1 MKLGFWE
8 RGPWPCLITHFVRL
22 AQVHEEFKQNI
33 ENISVEMLL
42 RKFAESKGTGQEK
55 PGESGHLWGLGC
67 GAVGKEQDSRGK
79 RMNLSGL
86 RFPHQKNGLMTNLT
100 QQPTEEEDLL
110 TDLMCKSLTTGYQR
124 GLECRAQP
132 FTFFPEGPREP
143 LRVAEQKTNLKMSRY
158 RVEEELR
165 AEVLGSH
172 LGLCL
177 FFVAH
182 CVTLDV
188 CLAFSESQFPH
199 L

>member
-1 MKLGFWE
+1 MKLGFWA
-8 RGPWPCLITHFVRL
+8 RGPWPCLITHSVRL

-67 GAVGKEQDSRGK
+67 GAVGKEQDSRGQ
-79 RMNLSGL
+79 RTNLSGL

-100 QQPTEEEDLL
+100 QQPTEEEELL
-110 TDLMCKSLTTGYQR
+110 PDLMCKSLTPGYQR
-124 GLECRAQP
+124 GLECQAQP
-132 FTFFPEGPREP
+132 FRLSPEGPREP

-165 AEVLGSH
+165 AKVLGVTSGFVSFLCHSLCDLGH
-172 LGLCL
+172 LSCL
-177 FFVAH
+177 
-182 CVTLDV
+182 L
-188 CLAFSESQFPH
+188 
-199 L
+199 